1 MQFQENLKVKKSR
14 GKIPKFSHV
23 GSLSHVLLIKYI
35 SSVNV
40 NDQLD
45 SPF

>member
-14 GKIPKFSHV
+14 GKIPKLYHV
-23 GSLSHVLLIKYI
+23 GPLSHVLLIKYI

-40 NDQLD
+40 NDRLD